1 MPNSGIYIS
10 VKMEWDV
17 LVELSTA
24 SLYGEASHSQFVIPV
39 RTISIL
45 SVAVRKPMAFLYAV
59 HEIKSIHREK
69 SCLPRSLL

>member
-1 MPNSGIYIS
+1 
-10 VKMEWDV
+10 MEWDV
-17 LVELSTA
+17 LVKLSTA

-45 SVAVRKPMAFLYAV
+45 SVAVVRKPMAFLYAV
-59 HEIKSIHREK
+59 HEIKTIHPEK